1 MIDELDEALK
11 KLLNRELPNPN
22 GEVDIQFDLPRREW
36 SARISRPTLN
46 IFLYDI
52 RENQKLRQTQP
63 MWETEIDSSG
73 NPTQHRKPVRVDLH
87 YMLTAWATEPEDEH
101 RLLSRAVMV
110 FFRFSHLPEDLL
122 SGNLLGQAK
131 QIPITAAQYSELN
144 NSADLWSVLDNE
156 MRPAISLTIT
166 LSIDP
171 YAPLPVTLVR
181 QREIRFGQP
190 AEPAA
195 RRLAPHA
202 GSAPDT
208 FWSIGGRLTSQQPL
222 EIENIS
228 LSLVERHEKV
238 ALLPD
243 GQFVIG
249 RLRAGAYTLEAAV
262 GSNPVR
268 RYSITVPAADVVLE
282 I

>member
-22 GEVDIQFDLPRREW
+22 GEVDIEFDLPRREW

-63 MWETEIDSSG
+63 MWETEIDPSG
-73 NPTQHRKPVRVDLH
+73 NTTQHRKPVRLDLH

-110 FFRFSHLPEDLL
+110 FFRFSYLPEDLL

-131 QIPITAAQYSELN
+131 QIPIIAAQYSELN

-171 YAPLPVTLVR
+171 YAPLLVTLVR
-181 QREIRFGQP
+181 QREIRFGQS

-195 RRLAPHA
+195 RRLDA

-222 EIENIS
+222 EFEKIS
-228 LSLVERHEKV
+228 LILVERDEKV

-268 RYSITVPAADVVLE
+268 RYSITVPAADVELE